1 MKKILGFPVSFCSFL
16 PLLSGSQTLLAQ
28 IVPDA
33 TLSQP
38 SIVNNNTI
46 QGGTRS
52 GTALFHSFKEFS
64 IPTDSQAQFLPDAQV
79 QNIILRVTGN
89 QRSLIDGTLSVNGT
103 ANLFFLNPNGI
114 TFGQNARL
122 AINGSLIASTADSW
136 TFSNG
141 SEYSAR
147 NPQAP
152 PILTISTPIGLQF
165 GARPG
170 NIVHQANLSLPPGK
184 ILGLAGGEIRLDN
197 ASLNSPS
204 GTIFLVSA
212 MQSGTLQLL
221 TTGLGETNIEQF
233 GNIELSGASAINAS
247 GLGGGSVQIRG
258 NQVTL
263 RDQATIFS
271 DTIGA
276 IDGRDIEIQSN
287 QLRLQDQAAIRA
299 FTFGSGTGGHL
310 SIRAK
315 DAIALTGMG
324 YPAFEQNLLGN
335 YLFGNLDPRT
345 VESSIL
351 TGTAGSARGGNLTI
365 STPQLSLKEGSA
377 IVDLTQAS
385 GAGGNLS
392 VRGADT
398 IEVISSAL
406 GTLASGDGKSG
417 DVQIQTGRLNV
428 SNTGIITSG
437 TIGAGNSGNLTI
449 TADTVK
455 VSGAFPQGVVA
466 SNIVTSTL
474 AGSGNAGNL
483 TINAR
488 QIQIENGASI
498 VSESG
503 VNLGGTVLVSS
514 GKGGNILLNA
524 SDEIRLSGVG
534 LPQSPNS
541 SISTLTFG
549 IAQAGDIHINTRRLI
564 IFDQSLIEA
573 SSLTFGKS
581 GNITINAS
589 ESIQIAGNLNRFIG
603 INANAEGDLKSTN
616 SAGNISIRT
625 SNLSVRNH
633 GQISVSSFGEGT
645 TGSIDV
651 QANTIN
657 LDKSRISATTRAGSK
672 GNIEIRAQNIVLRN
686 SSQIQTNAGN
696 SDSGNIDLQTNIL
709 LAIPSENSDITAT
722 AGEGRGGKI
731 RITAQG
737 IFGFQQ
743 GRSLTLNSDITAS
756 SSSKI
761 LDGTVTLTTFGT
773 EPQVTTKLPITPID
787 RSARIDPICA
797 RLAKNNQF
805 VMTERGGLEP
815 PISEAVQSTPLW
827 NDDRQSQKTPHPVQ
841 DSVPE
846 ITEASGWVKR
856 ADGEIMLVSESANR
870 PILSPCL
877 IPARVYSAP

>member
-152 PILTISTPIGLQF
+152 PLLTISTPIGLQF

-184 ILGLAGGEIRLDN
+184 ILGFAGGEIRLDN

-233 GNIELSGASAINAS
+233 GNIELSGASAIDAS
-247 GLGGGSVQIRG
+247 GLGGGAVQIRG

-287 QLRLQDQAAIRA
+287 QFSLQDRAFVRA
-299 FTFGSGTGGHL
+299 FTVGSGSGGNL

-345 VESSIL
+345 VESAIL

-398 IEVISSAL
+398 IEVISSSL

-417 DVQIQTGRLNV
+417 DVQIQTRRLNV

-437 TIGAGNSGNLTI
+437 TIGSGNSGNLTI

-474 AGSGNAGNL
+474 AGTGNAGNL

-488 QIQIENGASI
+488 QIHIENGASI

-503 VNLGGTVLVSS
+503 VNLGGSVLVSS
-514 GKGGNILLNA
+514 GKGGNVILNA

-549 IAQAGDIHINTRRLI
+549 TAQAGDIYINTRRLL

-573 SSLTFGKS
+573 SSLTFGKG

-589 ESIQIAGNLNRFIG
+589 ESIQIVGNLNRVIG
-603 INANAEGDLKSTN
+603 INTNAEGGEPFTNTN
-616 SAGNISIRT
+616 SAGNIRLRT
-625 SNLSVRNH
+625 SKLSLSNL
-633 GQISVSSFGEGT
+633 GQISVSSFGKGA

-651 QANTIN
+651 QADTIELN
-657 LDKSRISATTRAGSK
+657 NSRISATTRAGSK
-672 GNIEIRAQNIVLRN
+672 GNIGIQAQNIVLRN
-686 SSQIQTNAGN
+686 GSKIQTDAGD
-696 SDSGNIDLQTNIL
+696 SDGGNIDLQTKIL
-709 LAIPSENSDITAT
+709 LAIPLENSDITAD
-722 AGEGRGGKI
+722 AQAGRGGNINIK
-731 RITAQG
+731 TQG
-737 IFGFQQ
+737 IFGFQL
-743 GRSLTLNSDITAS
+743 GSASDFSDVNAS
-756 SSSKI
+756 SGLG
-761 LDGTVTLTTFGT
+761 LDGTVKLTTFAQ
-773 EPQVTTKLPITPID
+773 EPTIRSNLPNGMVD
-787 RSARIDPICA
+787 RSTQIAPTCA
-797 RLAKNNQF
+797 KVATTSQF
-805 VMTERGGLEP
+805 VVTQRSGLEP
-815 PISEAVQSTPLW
+815 NVNEAVQSTPVWIDVRGERSHKIL
-827 NDDRQSQKTPHPVQ
+827 QESA
-841 DSVPE
+841 PE

-870 PILSPCL
+870 PILNPCL
-877 IPARVYSAP
+877 IPARADSAP